1 MATIGLDLSAI
12 CVQRKKRA
20 ELLSSDDVIEK
31 LNLIR
36 YTPINPYKD
45 PSYRDQSGNPYT
57 QRDFDMRR
65 KAKILKYD
73 NNNSQ
78 SNPKLSRSMKW
89 SRLVN
94 SSSKEVASYNN
105 TILYQNDGSGNYTTI
120 LVKYPN
126 TYVVSQQVIGYDIYD
141 NSINMDVYTI
151 VPGKLADPCPTNFK
165 TPSTSSG
172 VPGPAINLYLDE
184 KVPLVYYN
192 KNVNAYG
199 ISNNPTTSPWNTITK
214 NNIFFPDSINNLLMN
229 LVINN
234 TIDKFAYTFSI
245 KIPISIYFTAKI
257 APGKAPGNLSLP
269 GNTIAIENINIFTFF
284 NDKQIIYQTQ
294 PVFTLDNP
302 DTTITFDIS
311 MNIVDTSVP
320 TYDSNGIAINNYY
333 TNNTITIQYYLGILN
348 ISNLY
353 LLTAPSYI
361 YDIDLNFRMS
371 ENLNTS
377 FSSFFDRPEF
387 GVYCNV
393 NSNYSKQIAE
403 NVSLRN
409 NSTYPLNVN
418 QFQLSG
424 S

>member
-1 MATIGLDLSAI
+1 MANISLDLSTI
-12 CVQRKKRA
+12 CAERKKRT
-20 ELLSSDDVIEK
+20 LLIKS
-31 LNLIR
+31 LNLFNNR
-36 YTPINPYKD
+36 REVENPYIK
-45 PSYRDQSGNPYT
+45 NPQYT

-65 KAKILKYD
+65 KAEILKYD
-73 NNNSQ
+73 NNPSQ
-78 SNPKLSRSMKW
+78 SNPKLTRSLKW

-126 TYVVSQQVIGYDIYD
+126 KYTVSQQVIGFDIFENPIY
-141 NSINMDVYTI
+141 MDVYNI
-151 VPGKLADPCPTNFK
+151 VPGNLPDPCPTKFNV
-165 TPSTSSG
+165 PSTSSG
-172 VPGPAINLYLDE
+172 VPGPAINLYLDD
-184 KVPLVYYN
+184 KVPKVYYN
-192 KNVNAYG
+192 KNVNVNG
-199 ISNNPTTSPWNTITK
+199 IINPKTTTLWNTITK
-214 NNIFFPDSINNLLMN
+214 NNIFFSDSINNLLMN

-234 TIDKFAYTFSI
+234 TIDKFAYTFSM
-245 KIPISIYFTAKI
+245 KVPISIYFTAAILPEKRRE
-257 APGKAPGNLSLP
+257 PRNLHLSGN
-269 GNTIAIENINIFTFF
+269 NIAIENINIFTFF

-302 DTTITFDIS
+302 ETITFDIS
-311 MNIVDTSVP
+311 MNIVDDSVP
-320 TYDSNGIAINNYY
+320 IYDSNGIVINNSSL
-333 TNNTITIQYYLGILN
+333 NTITIQYYLGMLN

-377 FSSFFDRPEF
+377 FSSFFDRPKF

-393 NSNYSKQIAE
+393 NSNYSRQLTE
-403 NVSLRN
+403 NVILSN
-409 NSTYPLNVN
+409 NSTYPLN
-418 QFQLSG
+418 QFEFSG